1 MTDQRKQ
8 RLRKIIQESRS
19 RLLDSHPY
27 FALLLMYFRYVA
39 VPGMKKITTNGR
51 CIYFAPEFLERLNR
65 FEVDYVLCHL
75 LLHVICEHIW
85 RPYDHR
91 GDTYHFACDV
101 KVNLMLLTNGFN
113 HDKYPHLG
121 YVYVKV
127 PWESLPIDEMEPDE
141 IYRYLPF
148 SLYCISDKK
157 RSRYLADNDSMWDNK
172 EDYGENGILILDTPP
187 EYGLIQENDI
197 RGAWQEIA
205 AKDGTLMNDGKG
217 NGKGYGDVPDSIKRI
232 IEKMGKSEVDWKK
245 ELDVFVQEQVCDYSF
260 APPDRRF
267 SDTGFFLPDFNEKD
281 FLPKEILFMVD
292 TSGSV
297 DDEILG
303 KVYSELKGVVEQF
316 SGNLRGELGFFDVE
330 VTRPVPFGSVSDLM
344 NIIPVGGGGTDFRS
358 VFDYIRLERYDD
370 LPASVVIFT
379 DGEGPYPDESETMG
393 IPTLWVL
400 HDSSAYPPFGKT
412 IRLISPEKVL

>member
-1 MTDQRKQ
+1 MTEQRKQ
-8 RLRKIIQESRS
+8 KLRAIIQNSRS
-19 RLLDSHPY
+19 RLLDSHPF
-27 FALLLMYFRYVA
+27 FALLLMYFRYIA

-51 CIYFAPEFLERLNR
+51 CIYFAPEFLERLNW

-85 RPYDHR
+85 RPYEHR

-101 KVNLMLLTNGFN
+101 KVNLMLLLDGF
-113 HDKYPHLG
+113 DYEKYPHLG
-121 YVYVKV
+121 HVYVEV
-127 PWESLPIDEMEPDE
+127 PWEPLPIDEMEPDE

-148 SLYCISDKK
+148 SLYNLSD
-157 RSRYLADNDSMWDNK
+157 RSRSQYLADNDSMWDNK
-172 EDYGENGILILDTPP
+172 DDNGENGILILDTPP
-187 EYGLIQENDI
+187 EYGIIQEQDI
-197 RGAWQEIA
+197 RGAWQAIG
-205 AKDGTLMNDGKG
+205 AKNGSLLSDGKA
-217 NGKGYGDVPDSIKRI
+217 KGYSDVPDTIKRI
-232 IEKMGKSEVDWKK
+232 IKKMGKSQVDWRK

-260 APPDRRF
+260 SPPDRRF

-303 KVYSELKGVVEQF
+303 KVYSELRGVIEQF
-316 SGNLRGELGFFDVE
+316 SGKLRGELGFFDE
-330 VTRPVPFGSVSDLM
+330 DVTRPVPFESVSDLM
-344 NIIPVGGGGTDFRS
+344 NIIPIGGGGTDFRS
-358 VFDYIRLERYDD
+358 IFDYIRLEKYDD
-370 LPASVVIFT
+370 LPASIVIFT

-400 HDSSAYPPFGKT
+400 HDSAAYPPFGKT
-412 IRLISPEKVL
+412 IRLISPEKML

>member
-1 MTDQRKQ
+1 MTEQRKQ
-8 RLRKIIQESRS
+8 KLRTIIQNSRS
-19 RLLDSHPY
+19 RLLDSHPF
-27 FALLLMYFRYVA
+27 FALLLMYFRYIA

-51 CIYFAPEFLERLNR
+51 CIYFAPEFLERLNW

-85 RPYDHR
+85 RPYEHR

-101 KVNLMLLTNGFN
+101 KVNLMLLLDGF
-113 HDKYPHLG
+113 DYEKYPHLG
-121 YVYVKV
+121 YVYPKV
-127 PWESLPIDEMEPDE
+127 PWEDLPIDKMEPDE

-148 SLYCISDKK
+148 SLYNLSD
-157 RSRYLADNDSMWDNK
+157 RSRSQYLADNDSMWDNK
-172 EDYGENGILILDTPP
+172 DDNGENGILILDTPP
-187 EYGLIQENDI
+187 ENGIIQEQDI
-197 RGAWQEIA
+197 RGAWQAIG
-205 AKDGTLMNDGKG
+205 AKNGSLLNDGKS
-217 NGKGYGDVPDSIKRI
+217 KGYSDIPDTIKRI
-232 IEKMGKSEVDWKK
+232 IKKMGKSQVDWRK

-260 APPDRRF
+260 SPPDRRF
-267 SDTGFFLPDFNEKD
+267 SDTGFFLPDFNDMD

-303 KVYSELKGVVEQF
+303 KVYSELRGVIEQF
-316 SGNLRGELGFFDVE
+316 SGKLRGELGFFDE
-330 VTRPVPFGSVSDLM
+330 DVTRPVPFESVSDLM
-344 NIIPVGGGGTDFRS
+344 NIIPIGGGGTDFRS

-379 DGEGPYPDESETMG
+379 DGEGPYPEESETMG
-393 IPTLWVL
+393 LPVLWVL
-400 HDSSAYPPFGKT
+400 HDSAAYPPFGKI